1 MKDEIEIF
9 LKSPIAFNGGWSASN
24 STISVLTPGNEGV
37 RINGKTEA
45 PTGILIGWGKETS
58 GHSRYYYGSSTKV
71 TTRRVIEGFESNG
84 DEVQFKITQVKNFK
98 TPGYHHYYNADIGK
112 FAEIIQRDQHTMAFL
127 ENIAGLEEKF
137 KKYVNETIGWW
148 VHNEET
154 VAMWREARHGNGPT
168 QFLQSTY
175 SPMANELCEITELIT
190 KENMAK
196 LEEQLNAILEI
207 GTEEREAIYNLE
219 TFAKIGIKNGPGS
232 TFLYQMRPREDSRAN
247 LGPYEDN
254 SLMPVATDITSIRS
268 WNTDDQN
275 KVKNLKTKYYSSD
288 RVRHSDFTVNFSI
301 NPENDYKIYARFSW
315 KKIQYAHE
323 KTVTKRRRNDW
334 NGQRR
339 TVYDRTTEYR
349 TMYMPVVE
357 SLCLEVLPPKELG
370 VNPHYTIEAIN
381 MNIGAG
387 LQTTETSGFNLTY
400 IQRVRDAT
408 KKRASKGG
416 YKGGYQGIDELKV
429 GNASIF
435 AFIIKSTFSD
445 IAAGPPVRSYTI
457 EEDRTVPLTMEQYV
471 AIERPEVDVKPV
483 EIGHLNLIRLSD
495 PPKRLVVG
503 DTLSDLLLPSMP
515 ALIIAVD
522 TDLKVT
528 NGEHYQSG
536 HLCSGSCSKAETVD
550 VNLPPG
556 LYLVERK
563 QMCALGHDPG
573 RGEYTAGFG
582 DICNEII
589 TIRNMLS
596 QLDIAYDEFRGN
608 MVGTSKSNKFA
619 ETKLDSGAFLGRLG

>member
-9 LKSPIAFNGGWSASN
+9 LKSPIAFNGSWSASD
-24 STISVLTPGNEGV
+24 STISALILGNEGV
-37 RINGKTEA
+37 RINGKIEA
-45 PTGILIGWGKETS
+45 PTGVLLGWGKELNR
-58 GHSRYYYGSSTKV
+58 HNRYYYGSSSSSI
-71 TTRRVIEGFESNG
+71 TRRKIEGFEENG
-84 DEVQFKITQVKNFK
+84 NEVQFKITQVANFK
-98 TPGYHHYYNADIGK
+98 TPGYRQYFNSDVGK
-112 FAEIIQRDQHTMAFL
+112 FAEIIQQDQRTMAFL
-127 ENIAGLEEKF
+127 ENIPGLEEQF

-148 VHNEET
+148 VHNEQT
-154 VAMWREARHGNGPT
+154 LAMWREARPNGNPPM
-168 QFLQSTY
+168 QFLQSNY
-175 SPMANELCEITELIT
+175 SPMANEFCEINDLVT
-190 KENMAK
+190 KENMAN
-196 LEEQLNAILEI
+196 LEDALNGVLEDGI
-207 GTEEREAIYNLE
+207 AEDFSTYYLE
-219 TFAKIGIKNGPGS
+219 TFAKLGIKNGPGS
-232 TFLYQMRPREDSRAN
+232 TFLYQARPRDAREN

-254 SLMPVATDITSIRS
+254 NLMPVAEDITSIKS

-275 KVKNLKTKYYSSD
+275 KAKNLKAAYYSSS
-288 RVRHSDFTVNFSI
+288 RAAHSDFTVNFRI

-315 KKIQYAHE
+315 KRIQYAHE
-323 KTVTKRRRNDW
+323 KTVTKTRRNDW

-339 TVYDRTTEYR
+339 THYNRNTEYR
-349 TMYMPVVE
+349 TIYLPVID
-357 SLCLEVLPPKELG
+357 SLCLEILPPKEVG
-370 VNPHYTIEAIN
+370 VNPHYTITGLN
-381 MNIGAG
+381 MQRAG
-387 LQTTETSGFNLTY
+387 LTTSETSGFTLTR

-416 YKGGYQGIDELKV
+416 YKGGYQGIESLGV
-429 GNASIF
+429 GVTHISF

-445 IAAGPPVRSYTI
+445 IAGAPPVRSYRL
-457 EEDRTVPLTMEQYV
+457 EEDRTVPLTMEQYL

-483 EIGHLNLIRLSD
+483 EIGHLNLLRLSD

-522 TDLKVT
+522 TDMKVT

-536 HLCSGSCSKAETVD
+536 HLCSGSCSEAETVD

-563 QMCALGHDPG
+563 LKCALGHDPG

-582 DICNEII
+582 DICNEVI

-608 MVGTSKSNKFA
+608 MVGTSNSNKFA